1 MKAICK
7 SHILTAALLLIGA
20 QSISACSE
28 LYSET
33 WVSPNRI
40 QVEEKK
46 VTQEIP
52 VGDLDATALAGLADH
67 YDRHGEGP
75 LELTITY
82 DPKSSSNT
90 AMNAS
95 NEASRIVQVLRQN
108 GLHNVHPGILPVNA
122 QGEDSKAVISYM
134 SYDALAPKD
143 CTLME
148 GVESGADLRADEG
161 YKLGCSVDTLF
172 ARQIARPK
180 DLKGQGVDSTSEGR
194 RSSNIVDYYRSGQP
208 NEPLEG
214 ESASE

>member
-7 SHILTAALLLIGA
+7 SHILTAVLLLIGA

-33 WVSPNRI
+33 WVSPNRL

-46 VTQEIP
+46 FTQEIP
-52 VGDLDATALAGLADH
+52 VGDLDASALAGLADH

-75 LELTITY
+75 LELTVTY

-90 AMNAS
+90 AMKAS
-95 NEASRIVQVLRQN
+95 HEASRIVQTLRQN
-108 GLHNVHPGILPVNA
+108 GLHNVHPGILPVHG
-122 QGEDSKAVISYM
+122 QGDDSRAMISYI

-143 CTLME
+143 CPLME
-148 GVESGADLRADEG
+148 GIENSADLRADRS

-180 DLKGQGVDSTSEGR
+180 DLNGQGIDSTSEGR
-194 RSSNIVDYYRSGQP
+194 RSSNIVDFYRSGQP

-214 ESASE
+214 ETASE